1 MCKTIIIVSHDMDE
15 VAENCNKAAVFS
27 GGEIVK
33 CGNVKEI
40 FSCGEELN
48 ELRLGLPLTAY
59 IAEELKKSG
68 VELNLVSYDEDGFV
82 KAVKEYKNGII
93 RR

>member
-1 MCKTIIIVSHDMDE
+1 MDE

-27 GGEIVK
+27 DGKIVK
-33 CGNVKEI
+33 CGDVKEI

-59 IAEELKKSG
+59 LAEELKKSG
-68 VELNLVSYDEDGFV
+68 IEINLDSYDEGGFV
-82 KAVKEYKNGII
+82 KAVKEYENRDI